1 MDLPNDYQFVM
12 IPQQLAAC
20 LDANCNKML
29 STLIGLHTLLANEDG
44 WFYRSNADLQ
54 GDARLGE
61 TVVRATLFT
70 LNQAG
75 VIDVDCIG
83 KGKGHRSNRIHINF
97 ESFKK
102 YQQYS
107 FNDIRNN
114 PDLWINTCKYKG
126 SGFAVTYTNSFSQT
140 TSQETSQRTSQKV
153 RTNTDTTDTSNS
165 LNTKEEI
172 LENKIYKEENEI
184 SQKVRTNTENE
195 KELPNCMIDFIEE
208 EKSFK
213 EFVKEDMQ
221 EMKNSFNIDYSV
233 LKLDDNMKVKGF
245 ECCRNFINKY
255 QNLDYQLLMN
265 DSKLFLSSNE
275 IKMNMLSQTISSNTG
290 VYFSTII
297 TTGLLKDYLITIN
310 NEYQEGR

>member
-54 GDARLGE
+54 GDTRLGE
-61 TVVRATLFT
+61 TLVRATLDT
-70 LNQAG
+70 LFQAEI
-75 VIDVDCIG
+75 IDIDCIG

-97 ESFKK
+97 DSFKK

-114 PDLWINTCKYKG
+114 PDLWIDTIKYKG
-126 SGFAVTYTNSFSQT
+126 SGFSTSYSQKS
-140 TSQETSQRTSQKV
+140 SQETSQRTSQKL
-153 RTNTDTTDTSNS
+153 RTNTNTTDTSNS
-165 LNTKEEI
+165 LNTTKELNTKEEI
-172 LENKIYKEENEI
+172 ET

-208 EKSFK
+208 EKSLK

-265 DSKLFLSSNE
+265 DSKQFLSSNE